1 MHIPISEQETV
12 IQISRDSDRMKIWT
26 TDTMMM
32 TRLDKL
38 VETSDLYE
46 LCREGKMDGEVVDK
60 EYSAPKS
67 MLTFRSKKVTMTEEQ
82 RAKNA
87 EKLAKAREKSARSM
101 ADDK

>member
-1 MHIPISEQETV
+1 MAVPINEQETV

-67 MLTFRSKKVTMTEEQ
+67 MLTFRSKKMELSEEEKRR
-82 RAKNA
+82 RASLLLERMNRKGP
-87 EKLAKAREKSARSM
+87 
-101 ADDK
+101 DDK